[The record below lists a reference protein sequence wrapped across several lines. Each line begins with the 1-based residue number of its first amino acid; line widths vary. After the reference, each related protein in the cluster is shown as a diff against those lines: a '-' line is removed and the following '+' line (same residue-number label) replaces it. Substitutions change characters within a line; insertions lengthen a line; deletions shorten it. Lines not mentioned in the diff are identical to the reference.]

1 MTRPTAIQKILSLN
15 DTGETGGHQSGI
27 LIPRREE
34 ILHFFPELSKKEKNP
49 RVMITF
55 TDDLQQQWMF
65 SYIYY
70 NNRFYGGT
78 RNEFRLT
85 RMTRYM
91 GQHNLKAGDVLT
103 LRRDIDSI
111 YTVEHTVV
119 HERTTSSD
127 KVLKLGD
134 NWKVVSI

>member
-1 MTRPTAIQKILSLN
+1 MTRPNAIQKILSLN
-15 DTGETGGHQSGI
+15 DSGETGGHQSGI

-34 ILHFFPELSKKEKNP
+34 ILSFFPELSKKEKNP
-49 RVMITF
+49 RIMITF
-55 TDDLQQQWMF
+55 SDDLQQQWMF

-91 GQHNLKAGDVLT
+91 RQHNLKAGDVLT
-103 LRRDIDSI
+103 LRRDTDSI
-111 YTVEHTVV
+111 YTVEHTVA
-119 HERTTSSD
+119 HERIASSD